1 MKRKIALLTIL
12 ATAIV
17 LLGTAAGCG
26 RADDEYAVVGL
37 VAEITGRG
45 AYTGVPMQLFL
56 EDYFEEL
63 NANGGIQ
70 GKKLRLVTYDIAA
83 DAAVESVNAANRLIN
98 EDKAIAILGL
108 PASSAAMAINTIC
121 DEAKVPFISV
131 TATNELVT
139 VAEDGTLH
147 PYAYRVCFI
156 DSYQGTA
163 AAGYAYDEMGLR
175 DVGIIEMLGEAYS
188 QNISDYFQKEFTALG
203 GNVVKRIGVQSTD
216 VEFRAPL
223 TSMADAGI
231 KTLYVSAS
239 SYVVPSYMANQAAEL
254 GLDMKFIFPD
264 GAFDDA
270 LLDVAGANLEGAI
283 ITTGVFANDP
293 VYAGFAA
300 DFRTKHPDWNANMFV
315 LYVYDA
321 MKLLEYGINTAG
333 SLEPARIGE
342 AIGTAKGVEL
352 FTDKNFTVDP
362 ATHNPLNKTVSILG
376 IHNSQWEVVSSFQ
389 PGQ

>member
-1 MKRKIALLTIL
+1 MKRKIALMMIL
-12 ATAIV
+12 AMMITM
-17 LLGTAAGCG
+17 LGAMTGCG
-26 RADDEYAVVGL
+26 KADDEYAVVGL
-37 VAEITGRG
+37 IAEITGRG

-56 EDYFEEL
+56 EDYFEEI
-63 NANGGIQ
+63 NAKGGIQ
-70 GKKLRLVTYDIAA
+70 GKKLKLITYDIAS

-108 PASSAAMAINTIC
+108 PASSSCMAINTIC

-163 AAGYAYDEMGLR
+163 AASYAYNEMDIN

-188 QNISDYFQKEFTALG
+188 QNISDYFEKEFTALG
-203 GNVVKRIGVQSTD
+203 GTVVKRIGVQSTD

-223 TSMADAGI
+223 TAMADAGV

-254 GLDMKFIFPD
+254 GLDMNFIFPD

-270 LLDVAGANLEGAI
+270 LLEVAGSNLEGAV

-293 VYAGFAA
+293 VYADFAA
-300 DFRTKHPDWNANMFV
+300 EFQKKHPEWNANMFV

-321 MKLLEYGINTAG
+321 IKLLEYGINTAG
-333 SLEPARIGE
+333 SLDPAKIGE

-362 ATHNPLNKTVSILG
+362 ETHNPQNKTVSVVG
-376 IHNSQWEVVSSFQ
+376 IHDSKWDVVASFQ